1 MAEQMQ
7 TPKIDARAAVRA
19 AANYLQSIQDLIPA
33 ENLRLEEVEI
43 SEDKNFWLITLGFN
57 EPKKKPKNANNPS
70 LGNNPLL
77 GIAGIATSETR
88 QYKIFRVNS
97 HTGEVEAMK
106 IRSL

>member
-7 TPKIDARAAVRA
+7 TPKIDVRAAVRA

-43 SEDKNFWLITLGFN
+43 SEDQNFWLITLGFN
-57 EPKKKPKNANNPS
+57 EAKKEQPNLNNS
-70 LGNNPLL
+70 LFM
-77 GIAGIATSETR
+77 AGITPNETR

-106 IRSL
+106 IRNL